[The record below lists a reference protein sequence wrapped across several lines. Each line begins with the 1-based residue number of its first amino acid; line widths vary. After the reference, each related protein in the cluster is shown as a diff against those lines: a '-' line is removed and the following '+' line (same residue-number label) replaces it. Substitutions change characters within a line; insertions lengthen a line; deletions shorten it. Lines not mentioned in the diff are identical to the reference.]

1 MEEIVAS
8 TDILT
13 YKLSFVDVLHVTIIA
28 EHEQVP
34 WHQTASY
41 VGLCEQVPWHQTAA
55 YVGLCEP
62 CRCLSSVLVRS
73 AKNAGATYQIDTASF
88 RTPFVHFRQCLNW

>member
-34 WHQTASY
+34 WHQTAS
-41 VGLCEQVPWHQTAA
+41 C
-55 YVGLCEP
+55 VGLCEP
-62 CRCLSSVLVRS
+62 MAPNRGVCGIVRTVWMF
-73 AKNAGATYQIDTASF
+73 AICP
-88 RTPFVHFRQCLNW
+88 RPFSEERGRYLPDRYGVF